1 MTSLSSTLL
10 CLVISMAPNK
20 TYACSYTLNVCFTH
34 CVVGEVQNLTAI
46 LQPNYE
52 FGSGTF
58 LTLQWDA
65 PIKNSDDEVTS
76 YDIRFKPKDGDDYH
90 EESVDGPS
98 KTITL
103 TKASGIEPLTT
114 YKFKVR
120 ARIGDTEGK
129 WKAVSQYI
137 GRCRIARLI
146 SKMLLYLKKQGQGY
160 QYNII
165 MLILSACLTLVS
177 IVTTGGDFF
186 LIC

>member
-1 MTSLSSTLL
+1 MQHILRCATFMFIF
-10 CLVISMAPNK
+10 LV
-20 TYACSYTLNVCFTH
+20 YYTGSFT
-34 CVVGEVQNLTAI
+34 VVGEVQNLTAI

-52 FGSGTF
+52 FGPETF

-65 PIKNSDDEVTS
+65 PIKNSDDEITS
-76 YDIRFKPKDGDDYH
+76 YNIRFKPKDGDSYH

-98 KTITL
+98 RTITL

-137 GRCRIARLI
+137 GKYKLPHYTIVR
-146 SKMLLYLKKQGQGY
+146 SQG
-160 QYNII
+160 
-165 MLILSACLTLVS
+165 
-177 IVTTGGDFF
+177 
-186 LIC
+186 

>member
-1 MTSLSSTLL
+1 MPLSR
-10 CLVISMAPNK
+10 LV
-20 TYACSYTLNVCFTH
+20 YYTGSFT
-34 CVVGEVQNLTAI
+34 VVGEVQNLTAI

-52 FGSGTF
+52 FGLETF

-65 PIKNSDDEVTS
+65 PIKNSDDEITS
-76 YDIRFKPKDGDDYH
+76 YDIRFKPKDGDSYR

-98 KTITL
+98 RTITL

-146 SKMLLYLKKQGQGY
+146 SKMLLYLKKQGQI
-160 QYNII
+160 NNNVI
-165 MLILSACLTLVS
+165 MLICSLPHSCFYGNRWVFYIDRKL
-177 IVTTGGDFF
+177 
-186 LIC
+186 